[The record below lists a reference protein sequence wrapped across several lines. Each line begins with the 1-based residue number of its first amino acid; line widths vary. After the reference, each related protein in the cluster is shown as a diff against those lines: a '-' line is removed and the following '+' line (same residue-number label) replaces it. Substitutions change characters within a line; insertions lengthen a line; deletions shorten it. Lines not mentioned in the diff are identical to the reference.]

1 MVNVVCINKMC
12 RCSMSHR
19 RNSSGNVLIIV
30 LFVIIVMGYL
40 ASSLMKVT
48 WSNQSGL
55 TREFLGTKAWFV
67 AQSANEWALT
77 RLYPINGTSDSVATI
92 CTNTVSGAM
101 PNVTQGTGCR
111 LGPMSCVDLGT
122 LNLGTPAAESL
133 FRVQAIAI
141 CGSGLSQVERQQEI
155 WVKD

>member
-1 MVNVVCINKMC
+1 
-12 RCSMSHR
+12 MSHR
-19 RNSSGNVLIIV
+19 RKPQGNVLIIV
-30 LFVIIVMGYL
+30 LFVIIVMGFL

-77 RLYPINGTSDSVATI
+77 RLYPLNGTSDSVATL
-92 CTNTVSGAM
+92 CKNQVSGAA

-111 LGPMSCVDLGT
+111 LNSMSCVNLGT
-122 LNLGTPAAESL
+122 LNADTSAAESL
-133 FRVQAIAI
+133 FRVQATAV

-155 WVKD
+155 WVRE

>member
-1 MVNVVCINKMC
+1 
-12 RCSMSHR
+12 MSRR

-77 RLYPINGTSDSVATI
+77 KMYPLNASTTDIAAVCSGE
-92 CTNTVSGAM
+92 VSGAV
-101 PNVTQGTGCR
+101 P
-111 LGPMSCVDLGT
+111 
-122 LNLGTPAAESL
+122 
-133 FRVQAIAI
+133 
-141 CGSGLSQVERQQEI
+141 QVA
-155 WVKD
+155 V

>member
-1 MVNVVCINKMC
+1 
-12 RCSMSHR
+12 MSHR

-55 TREFLGTKAWFV
+55 TREFLGTKAWFI

-77 RLYPINGTSDSVATI
+77 QLYPLSDTNADVANF
-92 CTNTVSGAM
+92 CVNTVSGAT
-101 PNVTQGTGCR
+101 PNVTQGT
-111 LGPMSCVDLGT
+111 SCQLRAMTCSNVGT
-122 LNLGTPAAESL
+122 FNAGTSEAESL
-133 FRVQAIAI
+133 FRVQATAI
-141 CGSGLSQVERQQEI
+141 CGSGVAQVQRQQEI
-155 WVKD
+155 WVRE

>member
-1 MVNVVCINKMC
+1 
-12 RCSMSHR
+12 MSHR
-19 RNSSGNVLIIV
+19 RKPQGNVLIIV
-30 LFVIIVMGYL
+30 LFVIIVMGFL

-77 RLYPINGTSDSVATI
+77 RLYPLNGTSDSVATL
-92 CTNTVSGAM
+92 CKNQVSGAA

-111 LGPMSCVDLGT
+111 LNSMSCVNLGT
-122 LNLGTPAAESL
+122 LNADTSAAESL
-133 FRVQAIAI
+133 FRVQATAV

-155 WVKD
+155 WVREYQQ

>member
-30 LFVIIVMGYL
+30 LFVTIVMGYL

-101 PNVTQGTGCR
+101 PNVTQGTGCT
-111 LGPMSCVDLGT
+111 LKSMSCVYLGT
-122 LNLGTPAAESL
+122 LNKDTSAAESL
-133 FRVQAIAI
+133 FRVQATAV

-155 WVKD
+155 WVRE

>member
-1 MVNVVCINKMC
+1 
-12 RCSMSHR
+12 MSHR

-55 TREFLGTKAWFV
+55 TREFLGTKAWFI

-77 RLYPINGTSDSVATI
+77 QLYPLSDTNPDVANF
-92 CTNTVSGAM
+92 CVNTVSGAT
-101 PNVTQGTGCR
+101 PNVTQGT
-111 LGPMSCVDLGT
+111 SCQLRAMTCSNVGT
-122 LNLGTPAAESL
+122 FNAGTSEAESL
-133 FRVQAIAI
+133 FRVQATAI
-141 CGSGLSQVERQQEI
+141 CGSGVAQVQRQQEI
-155 WVKD
+155 WVRE

>member
-1 MVNVVCINKMC
+1 
-12 RCSMSHR
+12 MSRR
-19 RNSSGNVLIIV
+19 RNSIGNVLIIV

-77 RLYPINGTSDSVATI
+77 RLYPLNGMSDSVATL
-92 CTNTVSGAM
+92 CKNQVSGAA

-111 LGPMSCVDLGT
+111 LNSISCVKLGT
-122 LNLGTPAAESL
+122 LNADTSAAESL
-133 FRVQAIAI
+133 FRVQATAV

-155 WVKD
+155 WVRE

>member
-1 MVNVVCINKMC
+1 
-12 RCSMSHR
+12 MSHR

-67 AQSANEWALT
+67 AQSE
-77 RLYPINGTSDSVATI
+77 
-92 CTNTVSGAM
+92 
-101 PNVTQGTGCR
+101 
-111 LGPMSCVDLGT
+111 
-122 LNLGTPAAESL
+122 AESL
-133 FRVQAIAI
+133 FRVQATAI
-141 CGSGLSQVERQQEI
+141 CGSGVSQVQRQQEI
-155 WVKD
+155 WVRSR

>member
-1 MVNVVCINKMC
+1 
-12 RCSMSHR
+12 MSHK

-67 AQSANEWALT
+67 AQSANDWALT
-77 RLYPINGTSDSVATI
+77 KMYPLNASTTDIVTVCSGEISGAFPPVTKGSGCQVHAMT
-92 CTNTVSGAM
+92 CTNI
-101 PNVTQGTGCR
+101 GTF
-111 LGPMSCVDLGT
+111 
-122 LNLGTPAAESL
+122 NAGTPDAESL
-133 FRVQAIAI
+133 FKVQATAT
-141 CGSGLSQVERQQEI
+141 CGSGVTQVQRQHEV
-155 WVKD
+155 WVKE

>member
-1 MVNVVCINKMC
+1 
-12 RCSMSHR
+12 MSHR

-55 TREFLGTKAWFV
+55 TREFLGTKAWFI

-77 RLYPINGTSDSVATI
+77 QLYPLHGTSAALTTLCSDDVDGETPDVA
-92 CTNTVSGAM
+92 
-101 PNVTQGTGCR
+101 QGTGCE
-111 LGPMSCVDLGT
+111 LKAMTCSEIGT
-122 LNLGTPAAESL
+122 FNKGASDAESL
-133 FRVQAIAI
+133 FKVQATAT
-141 CGSGLSQVERQQEI
+141 CGSGVTKVQRQQEI
-155 WVKD
+155 WVREYQQ